1 MVIAFIVFYIVAM
14 AIIITWWS
22 RSTSQRV
29 SVAEQLEISIPEE
42 ILRRIHQVSEY
53 REFGEGEHWFLQR
66 AVFWDRPCLDTT
78 YFGYEALRAI
88 KDLTDQDHHGDC
100 LREYGDNLREFV
112 RAHFDDTLG
121 GFRYCTA
128 SRHASLYGTFV
139 AVALLKALNGY
150 KMLDDR
156 PYPKE
161 LLVQDLGG
169 ERRADATLEFIRACY
184 SETGG
189 FAENIYQ
196 KNNPTVVDTDIAI
209 ILLRNFDRTWPEEP
223 MLKAV
228 PDWLMSTFM
237 RPGPVGTLGFSNVT
251 KEVGPLS
258 CATHFALRAIHNTK
272 GIECTFQPEQIYQV
286 GSFILQCSNEDGG
299 FSARPGGPSSLAYT
313 YLSLID
319 LDKYFR
325 EFCEKDDQKLNGRK
339 TLDFVEIS
347 RRNGGYVL
355 EPSIRRPP
363 DVHATRA
370 ALEVLKRLP
379 KVCDMTVDLAQIN
392 LNDTVAFILDELG
405 SEGGGVF
412 KGFHERIEPSEQVPK
427 VS

>member
-22 RSTSQRV
+22 RSTSRRV

-53 REFGEGEHWFLQR
+53 RAFGEGEHWFLQR

-88 KDLTDQDHHGDC
+88 KDLTGQGHHGDWI
-100 LREYGDNLREFV
+100 REYGDNLREFV

-121 GFRYCTA
+121 GFKYCTE

-139 AVALLKALNGY
+139 AVALLKSLNGF

-156 PYPKE
+156 PCAME
-161 LLVQDLGG
+161 SLVQDLG
-169 ERRADATLEFIRACY
+169 RDQADATLEFIRACY

-189 FAENIYQ
+189 FGENIYK
-196 KNNPTVVDTDIAI
+196 KNKPTVVDTDIAI
-209 ILLRNFDRTWPEEP
+209 ILLRNFERTWPEEP

-228 PDWLMSTFM
+228 PDWLMSTFK
-237 RPGPVGTLGFSNVT
+237 RPGPQGSFGFSNVT

-258 CATHFALRAIHNTK
+258 CATHFALRAFHNTK
-272 GIECTFQPEQIYQV
+272 GIDSTFQPEQIDQV
-286 GSFILQCSNEDGG
+286 GQFILHCSNEDGG

-319 LDKYFR
+319 LDKYFPK
-325 EFCEKDDQKLNGRK
+325 FCKKDDHRLNGK
-339 TLDFVEIS
+339 QILDFVEIS

-392 LNDTVAFILDELG
+392 LDDTVAFILEELG

-412 KGFHERIEPSEQVPK
+412 KGFHEQVEQSEQILK
-427 VS
+427 VC